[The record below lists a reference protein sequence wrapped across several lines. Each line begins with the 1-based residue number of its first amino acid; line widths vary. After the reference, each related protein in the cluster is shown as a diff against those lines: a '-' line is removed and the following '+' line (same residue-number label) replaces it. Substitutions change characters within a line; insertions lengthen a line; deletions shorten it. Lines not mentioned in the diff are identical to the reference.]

1 MPEINTN
8 DQNNVVPIRP
18 DIELP
23 AGAAVQ
29 PDHMLPEGD
38 HLAELPPVVD
48 AADSVEPQTAP
59 AAPTEEQG
67 SRIGKFVRD
76 IFGPAAEVA
85 NANKPD
91 NRPPQPPA
99 A

>member
-1 MPEINTN
+1 MSKINTN

-18 DIELP
+18 DIELT
-23 AGAAVQ
+23 GGDSVQ

-38 HLAELPPVVD
+38 HLAELPPVVE
-48 AADSVEPQTAP
+48 APAEPQAQ
-59 AAPTEEQG
+59 PTEDRVERTARLIN
-67 SRIGKFVRD
+67 S

-85 NANKPD
+85 NANKPND
-91 NRPPQPPA
+91 RPPQPPA